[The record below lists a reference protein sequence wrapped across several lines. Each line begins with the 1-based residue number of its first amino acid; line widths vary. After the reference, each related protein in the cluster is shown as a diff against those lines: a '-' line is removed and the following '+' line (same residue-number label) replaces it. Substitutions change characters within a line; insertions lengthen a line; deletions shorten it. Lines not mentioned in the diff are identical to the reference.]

1 MFLLV
6 RTYNRVILNILT
18 SQKKNMTK
26 LEFLWPV
33 NTTGNFILSPG
44 LIRELVQP
52 KIQVNLPQFYQ
63 ESLG

>member
-6 RTYNRVILNILT
+6 RLVHTSFYSVILNILT

-33 NTTGNFILSPG
+33 NMTGNFVLSPG
-44 LIRELVQP
+44 PIR
-52 KIQVNLPQFYQ
+52 VNKYN
-63 ESLG
+63 